1 VLDTATLNRLKW
13 TARRGLLENDIVLE
27 RFFQRYSAEMTQDTV
42 DGLHALLALG
52 DNELLDLTMAR
63 TELDAAMFPADVL
76 PHVTTVL
83 AQLRSA

>member
-1 VLDTATLNRLKW
+1 MLDTATLNRLKW

-27 RFFQRYSAEMTQDTV
+27 RYFQRYHAELTQDSV
-42 DGLHALLALG
+42 DGLHALLALS

-63 TELDAAMFPADVL
+63 TELDPSMFSADVF
-76 PHVTTVL
+76 PHVNTVL